1 MGENEKYDWL
11 IKLLV
16 VGDSGVGKTNILL
29 RCCEDQFLTYNL
41 STIGIFKRFSSIF
54 SKRFSKGV
62 DFKKKIIELEGKKMK
77 LQIWDTAGQ
86 ERFQTIA
93 ISYYKGAWGI
103 ILVYAIDNRKSFDNI
118 GKWMKQIKDNAAA
131 DVVIILVG
139 NKCDLS
145 KTRAVTTDEAK
156 ALAESYN
163 IDFYETSAKD
173 NVNIE
178 EIFTKM
184 ASDIKTKI
192 TSETFDME
200 KSRSINLTASKNVN
214 GEINEGGCTC

>member
-1 MGENEKYDWL
+1 M
-11 IKLLV
+11 
-16 VGDSGVGKTNILL
+16 
-29 RCCEDQFLTYNL
+29 
-41 STIGIFKRFSSIF
+41 
-54 SKRFSKGV
+54 

-139 NKCDLS
+139 NKCDLNKS
-145 KTRAVTTDEAK
+145 RAVTIDEAK
-156 ALAESYN
+156 SLAESYN

-200 KSRSINLTASKNVN
+200 KSRSINLTANTNLN